1 MQRRLAQI
9 DESIARY
16 LLSQL
21 DSADRQREAV
31 PEAKITGQ
39 RKIATL
45 RQEIQR
51 LNALNA
57 QMMQTEHEAVLK
69 AVQARVDRNPAKM
82 RLRRQ
87 TVEHPFG
94 TIKSWMGSTHFQ
106 MKTLKH
112 VGTEMALHAL
122 AYNMKRVMSKF
133 RRELRKQRLRTVDQ
147 RKGRKTDHEKGETNS
162 RHRERRVSAPSPHLI
177 RRALSPRLA
186 NGLAGKT
193 VLTLIRPQVDL
204 AI

>member
-1 MQRRLAQI
+1 
-9 DESIARY
+9 
-16 LLSQL
+16 
-21 DSADRQREAV
+21 
-31 PEAKITGQ
+31 
-39 RKIATL
+39 
-45 RQEIQR
+45 
-51 LNALNA
+51 
-57 QMMQTEHEAVLK
+57 
-69 AVQARVDRNPAKM
+69 
-82 RLRRQ
+82 
-87 TVEHPFG
+87 
-94 TIKSWMGSTHFQ
+94 

-186 NGLAGKT
+186 NGLAGKNSAHANSPAS
-193 VLTLIRPQVDL
+193 RPGDLNVQVEVVVAQAAANVDHL
-204 AI
+204 GMRTSRFVDAKAPTSSRRSAVITDPFWHRHRDR